1 MSTSDTAA
9 QTAKALFSDVTPGW
23 QRWDAQMLDATRAST
38 EALLAAV
45 GITPG
50 LQVLDVATGTGS
62 PALEI
67 VPLLGPQGHV
77 TATDVNPGMVAFA
90 EAKAKRAGLPNV
102 SFRVAD
108 AADLPF
114 GDAQFDAITCSM
126 GVMFFARDRALAE
139 LRRVLRSGGRIG
151 FTLWGP
157 YAHNPWLTSIR
168 QPVVRRLRERPDTA
182 VFAMYES
189 FFQLAKPGTL
199 ATELRTAGFRE
210 VHEEV
215 LHLTWSFAGSPQEFW
230 AFQSDIGGAASRPG
244 WDTLTADEQA
254 AVEAEVFSLL
264 EPYRVGQRLDIP
276 VELNLATARR

>member
-1 MSTSDTAA
+1 MSTTDTAA
-9 QTAKALFSDVTPGW
+9 LAAKALFSDVTPGW
-23 QRWDAQMLDATRAST
+23 QRWDVQMIDATRQST
-38 EALLAAV
+38 EALLTAV

-50 LQVLDVATGTGS
+50 MQILDVATGTGS
-62 PALEI
+62 PALEL
-67 VPLLGPQGHV
+67 VRPVGPQGHV

-90 EAKAKRAGLPNV
+90 EAKAQREGLPNI

-114 GDAQFDAITCSM
+114 PDAQFDAITCSM
-126 GVMFFARDRALAE
+126 GVMFFPRDRGLAE

-157 YAHNPWLTSIR
+157 YEHNPWLTSIR
-168 QPVVRRLRERPDTA
+168 QPVLRRLREQPDTT
-182 VFAMYES
+182 VYES
-189 FFQLAKPGTL
+189 FFHYAQPGTL
-199 ATELRTAGFRE
+199 STDLRNAGFRD

-215 LHLTWSFAGSPQEFW
+215 MYVTWSFAGTPQEFG

-254 AVEAEVFSLL
+254 AATAEVFSLL

-276 VELNLATARR
+276 V